1 RSEKGSVEVVDV
13 EAAHTAALA
22 ARERALSALDRAAAA
37 SEAAAKAS
45 ASGNEEA
52 ARTAQSPVSGLWSAA
67 AGALMAWNEAMRDDP
82 RANPGLADQAAAA
95 AESLAAAG
103 MEGLPKVDAAL
114 KERDLARAAREQTAL
129 AEQARAASAAL
140 RAGSSVQNAQDMAE
154 RAFDAA
160 REGREMGESIERL
173 QDKLSP
179 AQAAE
184 LQKALASV
192 DAALEELRKSIDA
205 LPEASSQMGQVR
217 ELPLDGAREAASALR
232 RALQSG
238 DAAGAAKAAK
248 DLAEKLSRVSKG
260 LRESGKRAAQSQAG
274 RAREGAARVAQAWR
288 EAVARQEKAV
298 EAARR
303 RENARLAETVR
314 AQKELLLKTRDAI
327 DMALASAPSAQ
338 AERAARAAQESLRAG
353 KVDESIRLMR
363 AAAGQSRQNSLSD
376 RLLSAAH
383 EAAAK
388 MLDDAAAAL
397 ERGIDDSALDPA
409 STREAAD
416 IQAAAREAAGR
427 LRREVSDAA
436 GLLGF
441 MPGGPVRRIDDAMS
455 EQEAGEKS
463 LRRGDASEG
472 LRRGEAALAIL
483 QDGDKN
489 SSGGQSDSGV
499 SGEGLSRPFEMPGSV
514 VRGAPRGARES
525 STGRVRLPSAD
536 EYRPPR
542 ELREELERSLREPR
556 PAAHDSAIKEYFRR
570 LTR

>member
-1 RSEKGSVEVVDV
+1 LPK
-13 EAAHTAALA
+13 AAA
-22 ARERALSALDRAAAA
+22 ARE
-37 SEAAAKAS
+37 
-45 ASGNEEA
+45 
-52 ARTAQSPVSGLWSAA
+52 Q
-67 AGALMAWNEAMRDDP
+67 
-82 RANPGLADQAAAA
+82 
-95 AESLAAAG
+95 
-103 MEGLPKVDAAL
+103 
-114 KERDLARAAREQTAL
+114 RDLPRSAREQTAL
-129 AEQARAASAAL
+129 AEQARAASSAL
-140 RAGSSVQNAQDMAE
+140 RAGSSVQNAQDMAD
-154 RAFDAA
+154 RAFDAE
-160 REGREMGESIERL
+160 REGRELDESVERL
-173 QDKLSP
+173 KGKLTP
-179 AQAAE
+179 AEAAE

-205 LPEASSQMGQVR
+205 LPEASEETSKVR
-217 ELPLDGAREAASALR
+217 ELPLEGAREAASALR

-260 LRESGKRAAQSQAG
+260 LRESGKRAASAQAG
-274 RAREGAARVAQAWR
+274 RAKEGAGRVAQAWR

-298 EAARR
+298 EASRR
-303 RENARLAETVR
+303 RENARLAGTVR
-314 AQKELLLKTRDAI
+314 AQKELLLKTQDAI
-327 DMALASAPSAQ
+327 DTALSSAPSAET
-338 AERAARAAQESLRAG
+338 ERAARAASGSLKAG
-353 KVDESIRLMR
+353 KADEAVRLLR
-363 AAAGQSRQNSLSD
+363 AAAGQSRQASLSD
-376 RLLSAAH
+376 RPRSAAH

-388 MLDDAAAAL
+388 TLDDAAAAL
-397 ERGIDDSALDPA
+397 ERGVDAPAPDPA

-416 IQAAAREAAGR
+416 AQGEAREAAGR

-455 EQEAGEKS
+455 EQEAGEQA

-489 SSGGQSDSGV
+489 SADGESGGAG
-499 SGEGLSRPFEMPGSV
+499 SGEGLSRPFEMPGGV
-514 VRGAPRGARES
+514 VRGAPRGARGK

-542 ELREELERSLREPR
+542 ELRDELERSLREPR
-556 PAAHDSAIKEYFRR
+556 PAAQDSAIKEYFRR